1 VTADRQLVIIGA
13 GDHGIVV
20 LDLALATGQRVL
32 GFVDPRPGRQ
42 SGQVVAN
49 GVTLVGDLESPS
61 WLRDPEAIA
70 FVVAV
75 GDNAKRAAAFHRSM
89 ELGMQPVSLVHPS
102 AILLGGVDIG
112 RGVQVCAGVTI
123 GVEAAI
129 FDNSIVNTAA
139 TIDHHNRIGPNAFIG
154 PGANLSGRVTVEEG
168 AWVGI
173 GATVREGSIIG
184 RDSYVAAGAVV
195 IGNVAAGSRVAGVPA
210 TPMDGP
216 GPSEED
222 R

>member
-1 VTADRQLVIIGA
+1 MSADSQLVIIGA
-13 GDHGIVV
+13 GDHGSVV

-32 GFVDPRPGRQ
+32 GFVDPRPGRAA
-42 SGQVVAN
+42 GEFVAN
-49 GVTLVGDLESPS
+49 GVALIGDLESPS
-61 WLRDPEAIA
+61 WLAHPASTA
-70 FVVAV
+70 FIVAV
-75 GDNAKRAAAFHRSM
+75 GDNGTRAAAFHRAM
-89 ELGMQPVSLVHPS
+89 ELGMQPISLVHPS
-102 AILLGGVDIG
+102 AILLGGVKVG
-112 RGVQVCAGVTI
+112 RGVQVCAAVTL

-129 FDNSIVNTAA
+129 LDNSIVNTAA

-154 PGANLSGRVTVEEG
+154 PGANLAGRVTVEEG

-216 GPSEED
+216 GPSQED